1 MAEQA
6 ARQGRLTPH
15 QLASLTRLDE
25 LIAKQLTAGERQ
37 DVTDLWRAQGSPA
50 APSPAPADGRPGL
63 ADPAWL
69 APALGIVQDF
79 EGCRLQAYRCPAG
92 VSTIGWGATR
102 YLPPRGAVRMGDT
115 ITQAQADELL
125 RRDLLDLRGP
135 GLLSLLP
142 VAASWAPNRIAALV
156 SWAYNVGLG
165 AVEESSLRRRILAGE
180 DPARVVAEELPRWNK
195 ADGKAS
201 EGLARRRAA
210 EVALFLGA
218 PAPPLQQPAPG
229 TPGRAVPTTGGGWG
243 LEGFPFFSQVDP
255 SDGPEGARQCQTSS
269 IAMALRFMRVP
280 GIKDDTDYLKVVR
293 QFGDTTVQESHRKAL
308 AKLGVR
314 ARFTKRC
321 SVAQLQAEI
330 KAGLPVVCGVL
341 HHGPVSKPTGGG
353 HYVTLFGFDGGP
365 RPAWHVHD
373 PYGELDLVNGG
384 WTRQG
389 GGAGR
394 DQRYSFK
401 NFNPRWDAGGEQWT
415 WLFS

>member
-1 MAEQA
+1 MTYVSARAAAEQA

-15 QLASLTRLDE
+15 QLASLNRLDE
-25 LIAKQLTAGERQ
+25 LIVQRLTAAERQ
-37 DVTDLWRAQGSPA
+37 EVTDMWRAQGSPA
-50 APSPAPADGRPGL
+50 APSPGP

-69 APALGIVQDF
+69 APALRIVQEF
-79 EGCRLQAYRCPAG
+79 EGCRLQAYCCPAG
-92 VSTIGWGATR
+92 VPTIGWGATR
-102 YLPPRGAVRMGDT
+102 YLPPRGMVRMGDT

-125 RRDLLDLRGP
+125 RRDLFDQRGP
-135 GLLSLLP
+135 GLFTLLP
-142 VAASWAPNRIAALV
+142 VAAGWAPNRIAAMV

-180 DPARVVAEELPRWNK
+180 DPATVVAEELPRWNK
-195 ADGKAS
+195 ADGKPL

-210 EVALFLGA
+210 EVALFLG
-218 PAPPLQQPAPG
+218 PVMPPKQPPPVA
-229 TPGRAVPTTGGGWG
+229 PGRAVPTTGGGWR
-243 LEGFPFFSQVDP
+243 LDEFPFFSQVDP
-255 SDGPEGARQCQTSS
+255 ADGPEGWRQCQTSS
-269 IAMALRFMRVP
+269 IAMALRFLKVP
-280 GIKDDTDYLKVVR
+280 GITDDTDYLQIVR
-293 QFGDTTVQESHRKAL
+293 QFGDTTVQEAHRKAL

-314 ARFTKRC
+314 TRFTKRC
-321 SVAQLQAEI
+321 TVAQAQAEI

-341 HHGPVSKPTGGG
+341 HHGPVSKPSGGG
-353 HYVTLFGFDGGP
+353 HYVTLHGFDGGP

-384 WTRQG
+384 WARQE

>member
-1 MAEQA
+1 MTFASVRAMAEQT

-25 LIAKQLTAGERQ
+25 LIAERLTAGERQ
-37 DVTDLWRAQGSPA
+37 EVTDLWRAQGSPA
-50 APSPAPADGRPGL
+50 APSPAPADGR
-63 ADPAWL
+63 A
-69 APALGIVQDF
+69 
-79 EGCRLQAYRCPAG
+79 
-92 VSTIGWGATR
+92 
-102 YLPPRGAVRMGDT
+102 
-115 ITQAQADELL
+115 
-125 RRDLLDLRGP
+125 
-135 GLLSLLP
+135 
-142 VAASWAPNRIAALV
+142 
-156 SWAYNVGLG
+156 
-165 AVEESSLRRRILAGE
+165 
-180 DPARVVAEELPRWNK
+180 
-195 ADGKAS
+195 
-201 EGLARRRAA
+201 
-210 EVALFLGA
+210 
-218 PAPPLQQPAPG
+218 
-229 TPGRAVPTTGGGWG
+229 GRAVPTTGGGWR
-243 LEGFPFFSQVDP
+243 LEGFPFFSQLDP
-255 SDGPEGARQCQTSS
+255 SDGPEGWRQCQTSS

-280 GIKDDTDYLKVVR
+280 GITDDTDYLKVVR

-341 HHGPVSKPTGGG
+341 HHGPVSRPTGGG
-353 HYVTLFGFDGGP
+353 HYVTLHGFDGGP
-365 RPAWHVHD
+365 MPAWHVHD